1 MRAAGRRSGPTQVED
16 IQGKAGRIH
25 IRDAKRGKDRYVP
38 LGQGMYLE
46 LRSWW
51 KQHRNPVWIFP
62 SLGSGSNESF
72 KPRSEVLKN
81 AATPMSVSS
90 VQRAFQLAR
99 AESGVHKEAV
109 VHTLRH
115 SYATHLLE
123 EGVSLR
129 LISQYLGHTSLDTTV
144 IYTHLTATSEE
155 KALQVLEKRLLSRI
169 CGWILVRVIDQG
181 YDRGPLPLL

>member
-1 MRAAGRRSGPTQVED
+1 
-16 IQGKAGRIH
+16 
-25 IRDAKRGKDRYVP
+25 
-38 LGQGMYLE
+38 
-46 LRSWW
+46 
-51 KQHRNPVWIFP
+51 
-62 SLGSGSNESF
+62 
-72 KPRSEVLKN
+72 
-81 AATPMSVSS
+81 MSVSS

-155 KALQVLEKRLLSRI
+155 KALQVLEKLHSA
-169 CGWILVRVIDQG
+169 
-181 YDRGPLPLL
+181 LPR